1 MTWGR
6 TLFCCISFSK
16 FNKLPASGAENNCRE
31 KEVAKNQY
39 NTFTSWYLG
48 RMTLNRKIKS
58 NYSNLTRTLMN
69 KNRIMP
75 VKVIFVKPYVYKN
88 LVNNVSVLQRVVVK

>member
-1 MTWGR
+1 
-6 TLFCCISFSK
+6 
-16 FNKLPASGAENNCRE
+16 
-31 KEVAKNQY
+31 
-39 NTFTSWYLG
+39 
-48 RMTLNRKIKS
+48 MTLNRKIKS